1 MDIAKQ
7 KYDLRETMKILRVK
21 LKSKTPDAPSLISS
35 NIPDVLVPA
44 IATEVSSYLP
54 IGSEIA
60 PMILAQKLISKGSAL
75 SLPRLEKENGKIVF
89 VRWNFGDPLEET
101 TFSINQPLENSNYV
115 SPELIL
121 VPLLAFDRSGSRLGY
136 GKGHYDRAIKALRL
150 SKRVNVFGVAF
161 AGQEVA
167 AIPTEPHDEK
177 LDWVITEKEAIEID
191 IGN

>member
-60 PMILAQKLISKGSAL
+60 PMILAQKLISKGSTL

-89 VRWNFGDPLEET
+89 VRWNFGDPLEQT
-101 TFSINQPLENSNYV
+101 TFCINQPLENSNYV

-121 VPLLAFDRSGSRLGY
+121 VPLLAFDRGGSRLGY
-136 GKGHYDRAIKALRL
+136 GKGHYDRAIKALRSL
-150 SKRVNVFGVAF
+150 KQVKVCGVAF